1 MGCSSPTAV
10 VSYPPYC
17 CGAIVQLEM
26 LVFLDSCVEALIYLR
41 HTKSPSACLI
51 HLEVVQAVSG
61 GTCLRNRLLPTNYSA
76 VNAVQSYEGRRI
88 QMRRLSPSF
97 FALINS
103 HNVGSRPLFRLC
115 SRHDSWISA
124 YQKWSAPRIQTHS
137 HAHTC
142 HTLRTTYTSRHM
154 HISVTGA
161 RNLSNNVVSFVN
173 QIAASASQSLP
184 RFGAVTSGST
194 PLLVQNKRRQHDWL
208 CKW

>member
-17 CGAIVQLEM
+17 FGAVVQPEMLRVPQQLCGAT
-26 LVFLDSCVEALIYLR
+26 YLLKT
-41 HTKSPSACLI
+41 HKKSPCL
-51 HLEVVQAVSG
+51 LNPFRGSSSSFG
-61 GTCLRNRLLPTNYSA
+61 GTQLRNRLLPTNYSA

-124 YQKWSAPRIQTHS
+124 YQKRSAPRIRTHS
-137 HAHTC
+137 RAHTP
-142 HTLRTTYTSRHM
+142 
-154 HISVTGA
+154 V
-161 RNLSNNVVSFVN
+161 
-173 QIAASASQSLP
+173 
-184 RFGAVTSGST
+184 T
-194 PLLVQNKRRQHDWL
+194 PLGPLTPADTCTSLSPGPAILATTWSHL
-208 CKW
+208 